1 MWSTSRIAGLK
12 ALATDI
18 VMRLALLVV
27 NVPAAFGAYRRE
39 VGIPY
44 GPDRKHRL
52 DIYRP
57 TRNPARG
64 HPLVIF
70 WHGGR
75 WSSGDKVEY
84 RFVGAALA
92 ELGYVAVLPNYRH
105 YPEVKL
111 RGFMED
117 AARAAYWAV
126 DHARDL
132 GADPERLF
140 TMGHSSGA
148 HLAALVTLNSSY
160 FAAIGRPA
168 PRIAGLIGLSGPY
181 DFLPLKEADVKDMF
195 GPPERYP
202 VSQPVNYVRADAPPA
217 LLIHGATDTMVSP
230 ENSRSLAAALR
241 ACGVEATLELYA
253 RVGHADT
260 LAALSRPARR
270 RASTLADVAA
280 FVDRVGSQ
288 AALDAA
294 TAGVA

>member
-1 MWSTSRIAGLK
+1 MARVK

-18 VMRLALLVV
+18 AMRLALLVV

-39 VGIPY
+39 VDIPY
-44 GPDRKHRL
+44 GADRKHRL

-57 TRNPARG
+57 TGNAPTR
-64 HPLVIF
+64 PLVIF

-92 ELGYVAVLPNYRH
+92 ELGYVVVLPNYRH
-105 YPEVKL
+105 YPEVRL

-117 AARAAYWAV
+117 AARALDWATE
-126 DHARDL
+126 HAREL
-132 GADPERLF
+132 GADPGRVF

-148 HLAALVTLNSSY
+148 HLAALLTLNTSY
-160 FAAIGRPA
+160 FAAIGRSV
-168 PRIAGLIGLSGPY
+168 PRITGLIGLSGPY

-195 GPPERYP
+195 GPPEHYP
-202 VSQPVNYVRADAPPA
+202 ASQPVNYVRADAPPA
-217 LLIHGATDTMVSP
+217 LLIHGSKDHMVSP

-241 ACGVEATLELYA
+241 ACGVEATLALYPH
-253 RVGHADT
+253 VGHADT
-260 LAALSRPARR
+260 LAALSRPGRR
-270 RASTLADVAA
+270 RASTLADIAA
-280 FVDRVGSQ
+280 FVDRARPQ